1 MNIFKFQNDEDF
13 VQTGANLIVS
23 LLQSNPKAVLGLAT
37 GSSPVGVYA
46 RVVEMYNKGLV
57 SFSKASSYNL
67 DEYVGL
73 PVEHSQSYRSFMNEH
88 LFNHVDIDLSR
99 THVPNGNAEDLD
111 AECLAYDKMLEEHGP
126 VDLQILGIGSN
137 GHIGFNEPD
146 ASLSSGTHVVD
157 LLEETLEANARFFPT
172 LAEVPRQA
180 VTMGIASILK
190 AKQIVLLVRGE
201 EKAEAVKNAIEGP
214 ITTQCPASLL
224 QSHPNVVV
232 LLDEGAG
239 KWLK

>member
-1 MNIFKFQNDEDF
+1 MNVLKFRSEEDF
-13 VQTGANLIVS
+13 VETGANLIVS

-46 RVVEMYNKGLV
+46 KLVEMHRKGLV
-57 SFSKASSYNL
+57 SFTKASSYNL

-73 PVEHSQSYRSFMNEH
+73 PEDHPQSYRSFMNEH
-88 LFNHVDIDLSR
+88 LFKHIDIDPAR
-99 THVPNGNAEDLD
+99 THVPNGNAPDLA
-111 AECLAYDKMLEEHGP
+111 AECTAYDRMLEDNGP

-157 LLEETLEANARFFPT
+157 LLAETREANARFFDK
-172 LAEVPRQA
+172 LDDVPRQA
-180 VTMGIASILK
+180 VTMGIGGILK
-190 AKQIVLLVRGE
+190 ARQIVLLVRGE
-201 EKAEAVKNAIEGP
+201 EKAEAVRNALEGP

-232 LLDEGAG
+232 LLDEGAA

>member
-1 MNIFKFQNDEDF
+1 MNIYKMQNEEDF

-46 RVVEMYNKGLV
+46 RVVEMYQKGLV
-57 SFSKASSYNL
+57 SFAKASSYNL

-73 PVEHSQSYRSFMNEH
+73 PADHPQSYRSFMNEH
-88 LFNHVDIDLSR
+88 LFNHVDIDLER
-99 THVPNGNAEDLD
+99 THVPNGNAEDLE
-111 AECLAYDKMLEEHGP
+111 AECRAYDKMLEENGP

-157 LLEETLEANARFFPT
+157 LLEETREANARFFPT
-172 LAEVPRQA
+172 IDEVPRQA

-201 EKAEAVKNAIEGP
+201 EKAEAIKNAIKGP

>member
-1 MNIFKFQNDEDF
+1 MNILKFNNEEDF
-13 VQTGANLIVS
+13 TETGANLIVS

-46 RVVEMYNKGLV
+46 RLVEMYRKGIV
-57 SFSKASSYNL
+57 SFAKASSYNL

-73 PVEHSQSYRSFMNEH
+73 PEDHPQSYRSFMNGH
-88 LFNHVDIDLSR
+88 LFNHVDIDLAR
-99 THVPNGNAEDLD
+99 THVPNGNAPDLT
-111 AECLAYDKMLEEHGP
+111 AECLAYDQMLEENGP

-146 ASLSSGTHVVD
+146 ASLSGGTHVVD
-157 LLEETLEANARFFPT
+157 LLPGTREANARFFDKP
-172 LAEVPRQA
+172 EDVPNQA
-180 VTMGIASILK
+180 VTMGIGGILK
-190 AKQIVLLVRGE
+190 AKQILLLVRGE
-201 EKAEAVKNAIEGP
+201 AKAEAVRQAIEGP

-232 LLDEGAG
+232 LLDEGAA

>member
-1 MNIFKFQNDEDF
+1 MNIYKLQNEEDF

-46 RVVEMYNKGLV
+46 RVVEMYQKGLV
-57 SFSKASSYNL
+57 SFAKASSYNL

-73 PVEHSQSYRSFMNEH
+73 PADHPQSYRSFMNEH
-88 LFNHVDIDLSR
+88 LFNHVDIDLDR
-99 THVPNGNAEDLD
+99 THVPNGNAEDLE
-111 AECLAYDKMLEEHGP
+111 AECRAYDRMLEENGP

-157 LLEETLEANARFFPT
+157 LLEETREANARFFPT
-172 LAEVPRQA
+172 IDDVPRQA

-201 EKAEAVKNAIEGP
+201 EKAEAIKNAIKGP

-232 LLDEGAG
+232 LMDEGAG

>member
-1 MNIFKFQNDEDF
+1 MNILKFTSDEDF
-13 VQTGANLIVS
+13 AQTGAGLIVS

-46 RVVEMYNKGLV
+46 KLVEMHAKGIV
-57 SFSKASSYNL
+57 SFAKASSFNL

-73 PVEHSQSYRSFMNEH
+73 PGDHPQSYRSFMNEH
-88 LFNHVDIDLSR
+88 LFNHIDIDLAK
-99 THVPNGNAEDLD
+99 THVPNGNAADLD
-111 AECLAYDKMLEEHGP
+111 AECLAYDKLLEEGGP

-146 ASLSSGTHVVD
+146 ASLTSGTHVVD
-157 LLEETLEANARFFPT
+157 LLPETLEANARFFDSR
-172 LAEVPRQA
+172 EDVPRQA
-180 VTMGIASILK
+180 VTMGIGGILK
-190 AKQIVLLVRGE
+190 ARQIVLLVRGE
-201 EKAEAVKNAIEGP
+201 EKAEAVKNALEGP
-214 ITTQCPASLL
+214 ISTQCPASLL

-232 LLDEGAG
+232 LLDEGAA

>member
-1 MNIFKFQNDEDF
+1 MNILKFRNEEDF
-13 VQTGANLIVS
+13 AQTGANLIAS

-46 RVVEMYNKGLV
+46 KLVEMHRKGNV
-57 SFSKASSYNL
+57 SFAKASSYNL

-73 PVEHSQSYRSFMNEH
+73 PADHPQSYRSFMNEH
-88 LFNHVDIDLSR
+88 LFNHIDIDLTR
-99 THVPNGNAEDLD
+99 THVPNGNAADLT
-111 AECLAYDKMLEEHGP
+111 AECLAYDKMLEDNGP

-157 LLEETLEANARFFPT
+157 LLEETLEANARFFDR
-172 LAEVPRQA
+172 LEDVPRQA
-180 VTMGIASILK
+180 VTMGIGGILK
-190 AKQIVLLVRGE
+190 ARQIVLLVRGE
-201 EKAEAVKNAIEGP
+201 EKAEAVKNALEGP

-232 LLDEGAG
+232 LLDEGAA

>member
-1 MNIFKFQNDEDF
+1 MNILKFNSDEDF
-13 VQTGANLIVS
+13 VQTGANLIAS

-46 RVVEMYNKGLV
+46 RLVEMYNKGLV
-57 SFSKASSYNL
+57 SFAKASSYNL

-73 PVEHSQSYRSFMNEH
+73 PVDHPQSYRSFMNGH
-88 LFNHVDIDLSR
+88 LFNHVDIDPAR
-99 THVPNGNAEDLD
+99 THVPNGNAADLA
-111 AECLAYDKMLEEHGP
+111 AECLAYDQMLENNGP

-157 LLEETLEANARFFPT
+157 LLDETREANARFFEK
-172 LAEVPRQA
+172 LEDVPRQA
-180 VTMGIASILK
+180 VTMGIGGILK
-190 AKQIVLLVRGE
+190 AKQIVLLVRGQ
-201 EKAEAVKNAIEGP
+201 EKAESVRNAVEGP

-239 KWLK
+239 QWLK

>member
-1 MNIFKFQNDEDF
+1 MNIYKLQNDEDF

-88 LFNHVDIDLSR
+88 LFNHVDIDLAR
-99 THVPNGNAEDLD
+99 THVPDGNAGDLD
-111 AECLAYDKMLEEHGP
+111 AECQAYDKMLEENGP

-157 LLEETLEANARFFPT
+157 LLEETREANARFFPS
-172 LAEVPRQA
+172 LAEVPHQA
-180 VTMGIASILK
+180 ITMGMASILK

-201 EKAEAVKNAIEGP
+201 EKAEAIRNAIEGP